1 MKQTLFPDI
10 NSPLFKLT
18 VEGVVDSEEQLNML
32 KQTIG
37 ETNPE
42 STIRVRSVEK
52 QCIELIVEINSSY
65 LKSKKLMLEAVTH
78 FFNLLT
84 TKQAFKWK
92 SDKVI
97 IVITIAEGNLCLS
110 AFCITF
116 NILLLHLFQKH
127 LLSLL
132 GAHSYFD
139 KISYLLS

>member
-1 MKQTLFPDI
+1 M
-10 NSPLFKLT
+10 
-18 VEGVVDSEEQLNML
+18 EGVVDSEEQLNML

-37 ETNPE
+37 ETNQE

-65 LKSKKLMLEAVTH
+65 LKSKKLLLEAVTH

-84 TKQAFKWK
+84 KKQTFKWK

-116 NILLLHLFQKH
+116 NIILLELFQKH
-127 LLSLL
+127 LLSIL